1 MKRGPGHD
9 GKSSTS
15 TGIGQNDT
23 SLRERHPR
31 ASAGWQDGAGPNW
44 PPSGSFD
51 GLPPLLCEIAKVA
64 GLHVALAFAEACGG
78 TRVDL
83 PMPTQL
89 SKEHWLVEIV
99 GREAA
104 IKICKHFSAEHNLE
118 LELPRGP
125 TGSRADRW
133 RRLARLIAQGA
144 PSGVITRRLGIS
156 RRTVIRHRS
165 KRRYTDDRQPDLF
178 SFFKEG

>member
-1 MKRGPGHD
+1 MKRGPGPD
-9 GKSSTS
+9 GKSSTL
-15 TGIGQNDT
+15 TGIGRNDT
-23 SLRERHPR
+23 PSQEQHPS
-31 ASAGWQDGAGPNW
+31 ASAAWQDGAGPNW

-64 GLHVALAFAEACGG
+64 GLHVALALAEACGG
-78 TRVDL
+78 ASIDL

-104 IKICKHFSAEHNLE
+104 IKICKHFSAGHDLE

-125 TGSRADRW
+125 TGSRADQW
-133 RRLARLIAQGA
+133 RRLARLIEQGA

-165 KRRYTDDRQPDLF
+165 KRRFTDDRQPDLF
-178 SFFKEG
+178 SFFTDE